1 MLKMGRTQI
10 ARLVGGAG
18 TGKTTELLQ
27 VMEKA
32 KAGLGGSPFALGF
45 ASFTRAA
52 RAEAAS
58 RAASAW
64 GVPEDVLQKDGWFR
78 TAHSVAY
85 RQLAVK
91 NGQMLSRSKESQ
103 RWLADALGVSVH
115 VMLDDDSG
123 MARYSGDQHTVK
135 AIQAWE
141 LSRARCEPLR
151 KTVEYLVR
159 SGQEPPAWGSV
170 CQIVN
175 RYEKAKRRDE
185 RYDFSDLLSKF
196 AGIRFT
202 VDGVDNVEPE
212 GECPPSVKAWIFDE
226 AQDSSSLVHKVC
238 QRLANNDIVQW
249 CYIAGDPF
257 QSIFSF
263 GGSDSSHFMNWKA
276 DKERIMPQSWRCPK
290 AVLELGE
297 RCLRGMKD
305 GYWDRKIAAASHE
318 GVIKQDGGFEH
329 ALSKLTPETDAL
341 IIARC
346 KYTLRD
352 YTETLTRKGLPHR
365 MINETGDT
373 KIVRGYKAFWDLEH
387 GEPVSGE
394 DLACAIEAT
403 PTRSLSGALMKR
415 GVKASWTKDDTM
427 AKDWDMILPSDLK
440 QIGFED
446 ALVNQITEG
455 RWAGLMHNAEKWRKS
470 AVKFGAEL
478 ATQPH
483 IRVGTIHSTKGME
496 AETVVLST
504 AISRRVKE
512 SQERDPRQYDEER
525 RVEYVGVTRA
535 KKNLIIANDD
545 SENSMRLPL

>member
-1 MLKMGRTQI
+1 MTFLICFPDLQ
-10 ARLVGGAG
+10 AFVLPW
-18 TGKTTELLQ
+18 TGLI
-27 VMEKA
+27 
-32 KAGLGGSPFALGF
+32 
-45 ASFTRAA
+45 
-52 RAEAAS
+52 
-58 RAASAW
+58 
-64 GVPEDVLQKDGWFR
+64 
-78 TAHSVAY
+78 
-85 RQLAVK
+85 
-91 NGQMLSRSKESQ
+91 MLSQ
-103 RWLADALGVSVH
+103 
-115 VMLDDDSG
+115 
-123 MARYSGDQHTVK
+123 K
-135 AIQAWE
+135 A
-141 LSRARCEPLR
+141 
-151 KTVEYLVR
+151 
-159 SGQEPPAWGSV
+159 
-170 CQIVN
+170 
-175 RYEKAKRRDE
+175 E
-185 RYDFSDLLSKF
+185 R
-196 AGIRFT
+196 
-202 VDGVDNVEPE
+202 
-212 GECPPSVKAWIFDE
+212 PPSVKAWIFDE

-263 GGSDSSHFMNWKA
+263 GGSDSSHFRTGRQIKNESCHSLGVVLKQFSNWVKGV
-276 DKERIMPQSWRCPK
+276 S
-290 AVLELGE
+290 
-297 RCLRGMKD
+297 RGMKE
-305 GYWDRKIAAASHE
+305 GYWDWKIAVASHE

-352 YTETLTRKGLPHR
+352 YTETLTKKGLPHR

-415 GVKASWTKDDTM
+415 GVKARWTKDDTM
-427 AKDWDMILPSDLK
+427 AKDWDMVLPSDLK

-455 RWAGLMHNAEKWRKS
+455 RWAGLMHNAEKWRKA

-535 KKNLIIANDD
+535 KKI
-545 SENSMRLPL
+545 RLLQTMILRIR